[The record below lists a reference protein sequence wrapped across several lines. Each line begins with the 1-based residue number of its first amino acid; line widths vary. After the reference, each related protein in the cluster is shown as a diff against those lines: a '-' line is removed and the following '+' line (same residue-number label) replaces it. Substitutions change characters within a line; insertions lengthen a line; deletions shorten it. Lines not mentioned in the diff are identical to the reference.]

1 MDYIYYWFNNLVI
14 VNGNFWA
21 LDKLEVYIYLKVLL
35 YGQEK
40 EWKDIDIII
49 NLPRNYIEI
58 EEEEM
63 MYLDGGY
70 AIDWSRQTTGRVI
83 DVSIAAI
90 TCGFSLWMGY
100 RQLVNYFGKK
110 KMKTYITK
118 AVTRVGIYT
127 GMASS
132 IATFTMTLLN
142 FSVGGAIAYAL
153 DRFDRSGL
161 NKRIQ
166 F

>member
-1 MDYIYYWFNNLVI
+1 
-14 VNGNFWA
+14 
-21 LDKLEVYIYLKVLL
+21 
-35 YGQEK
+35 
-40 EWKDIDIII
+40 
-49 NLPRNYIEI
+49 
-58 EEEEM
+58 
-63 MYLDGGY
+63 
-70 AIDWSRQTTGRVI
+70 
-83 DVSIAAI
+83 
-90 TCGFSLWMGY
+90 
-100 RQLVNYFGKK
+100 
-110 KMKTYITK
+110 MKTYITK

>member
-1 MDYIYYWFNNLVI
+1 
-14 VNGNFWA
+14 
-21 LDKLEVYIYLKVLL
+21 
-35 YGQEK
+35 
-40 EWKDIDIII
+40 
-49 NLPRNYIEI
+49 
-58 EEEEM
+58 
-63 MYLDGGY
+63 
-70 AIDWSRQTTGRVI
+70 
-83 DVSIAAI
+83 
-90 TCGFSLWMGY
+90 MGY